1 MSTGNEIL
9 LGVGLFAVGTIIYV
23 CLMIRGSSAHATG
36 TTALMAWTVMNVYYW
51 LSLVAA
57 LILGCVVIRWRS
69 GS

>member
-1 MSTGNEIL
+1 MWTGKGML

-23 CLMIRGSSAHATG
+23 YLMIRGSFAQATG
-36 TTALMAWTVMNVYYW
+36 TTAIMARTVMNAFYW

-57 LILGCVVIRWRS
+57 LILGCAIIKWRS